1 MKIKA
6 KPKSKPKPVKK
17 SSGKPRTRAVERHRS
32 FKLTQKKLKQRMPL
46 PGAFKLFSQTVGLI
60 RRNKKLF
67 LGIALI
73 NATISFIFVQ
83 GFSAVS
89 DTVIVKQTIEE
100 SLGENS
106 DRLGT
111 SVAVFGYLMG
121 SAGASATQAG
131 SAYQFFLVLI
141 TSLAVIWGV
150 RQVTA
155 GERPRLRDS
164 FYRGM
169 YPLIPFLIIFFILAL
184 QLLPFVIGNVIFNTV
199 IQNDF
204 AVTVIEKFVWL
215 LLFVALALLSAY
227 MVVSSLFA
235 LYIVTL
241 PEMTP
246 LVALRSARELV
257 LHRRWSVGIR
267 LVALPIVL
275 VFLGVLIFVPLL
287 MFATP
292 IAPILFIILTGLS
305 LVIIHIYNY
314 LLYRAL
320 I

>member
-6 KPKSKPKPVKK
+6 KPKSKPVKK
-17 SSGKPRTRAVERHRS
+17 LSGKPRTRVVERHRS
-32 FKLTQKKLKQRMPL
+32 FKLTQKKLKQRIPL
-46 PGAFKLFSQTVGLI
+46 PGAIKLFNQTIGLI

-73 NATISFIFVQ
+73 NAAISLIFVQ

-89 DTVIVKQTIEE
+89 DTVIMKQTIEE
-100 SLGENS
+100 SLGENA

-111 SVAVFGYLMG
+111 SIAVFGYLMG
-121 SAGASATQAG
+121 SAGVGTTQAG
-131 SAYQFFLVLI
+131 VAYQFFLVLV
-141 TSLAVIWGV
+141 TSLAIIWGV

-155 GERPRLRDS
+155 GEAPRLKDS
-164 FYRGM
+164 FYKGM
-169 YPLIPFLIIFFILAL
+169 YPLIPFLLVLFVVAL
-184 QLLPFVIGNVIFNTV
+184 QFLPFVIGNLIFNTV
-199 IQNDF
+199 IQNEV
-204 AVTVIEKFVWL
+204 AVTLVEKFVWL
-215 LLFVALALLSAY
+215 LLFIGLALLSAY
-227 MVVSSLFA
+227 MLVSSLFA
-235 LYIVTL
+235 LYIATL

-267 LVALPIVL
+267 LIALPIVL
-275 VFLGVLIFVPLL
+275 AFFGALIFIPLL

-292 IAPILFIILTGLS
+292 VAPILFIALTGLS
-305 LVIIHIYNY
+305 LVITHIYMY

>member
-1 MKIKA
+1 MKA
-6 KPKSKPKPVKK
+6 KTKSKPKSAKRPD
-17 SSGKPRTRAVERHRS
+17 KPRTRSVEKHRS
-32 FKLTQKKLKQRMPL
+32 FKLTKKKLKQHTPI
-46 PGAFKLFSQTVGLI
+46 PGAVKLFKETVSLI
-60 RRNKKLF
+60 RQHKKLF
-67 LGIALI
+67 LGIALV
-73 NATISFIFVQ
+73 NAVLSFVFVQ
-83 GFSAVS
+83 GFNAIS
-89 DTVIVKQTIEE
+89 DTVAIKQTIEE
-100 SLGENS
+100 SLGN
-106 DRLGT
+106 DTDKFGT
-111 SVAVFGYLMG
+111 GVALFGYLMG

-131 SAYQFFLVLI
+131 GTYQLFLVLI

-155 GERPRLRDS
+155 GEIPRLKDS
-164 FYRGM
+164 FYKGM
-169 YPLIPFLIIFFILAL
+169 YPLIPFLLVLFVLAL
-184 QLLPFVIGNVIFNTV
+184 QFLPFLVGNLIFNTV
-199 IQNDF
+199 IQNEL
-204 AVTVIEKFVWL
+204 AVTVVEKIAWL

-246 LVALRSARELV
+246 LMALRSARELV

-267 LVALPIVL
+267 LIALPIVL
-275 VFLGVLIFVPLL
+275 TFLSALIFVPLL

-292 IAPILFIILTGLS
+292 VAPVLFVALTGLS
-305 LVIIHIYNY
+305 LVIVHIYVY